1 MSRHITMKAY
11 GPEQA
16 AVARGIATTLNRIDG
31 KEVDELN
38 HFVERTG
45 EAVILVQGYLTYR
58 IEEMREA
65 LKGRG
70 TTPFVQKVS
79 NRCNQIIRSC
89 DDFAKALEPFIN
101 TEERK
106 KAHPRQPAR

>member
-45 EAVILVQGYLTYR
+45 TSPSR
-58 IEEMREA
+58 
-65 LKGRG
+65 
-70 TTPFVQKVS
+70 
-79 NRCNQIIRSC
+79 RSWPGVC
-89 DDFAKALEPFIN
+89 
-101 TEERK
+101 
-106 KAHPRQPAR
+106 